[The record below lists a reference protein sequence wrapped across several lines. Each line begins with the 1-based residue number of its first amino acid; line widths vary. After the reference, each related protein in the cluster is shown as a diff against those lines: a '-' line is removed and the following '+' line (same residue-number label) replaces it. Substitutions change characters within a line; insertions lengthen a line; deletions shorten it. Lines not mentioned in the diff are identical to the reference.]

1 METRSSATVFH
12 VGILSVAT
20 FLLGVATV
28 QNAVFAATPPL
39 PSLVKAMKDSASKGF
54 IFASSHDAIVERARK
69 EGKLRVLSGL
79 DQEANTVIREAFK
92 KKYPFID
99 LYVEEIPVEAAQRL
113 LLEMKTGKAT
123 GWDVNHLAI
132 DLYSEYVPYQK
143 KFDILGMA
151 REKILNIPLPMI
163 DPVNWNIVALG
174 SDIQVIAYNPKLM
187 PTETVPDRWEDFLKP
202 ELKGRKFVADI
213 RTTTIASFVPLWGL
227 EKTMDFARRIAA
239 QQPTWA
245 RGYTRVAAG
254 IVAGEYALFF
264 GPTFGSVKRA
274 QTKDASGSL
283 GIKILDPVPSRIGD
297 AHAISD
303 KAEHP
308 YSALLWLEFQA
319 GPEGQK
325 ILDQSIPFGASL
337 FSPGTVQAQL
347 TEGKKVSLV
356 DWEHFTKMQVYMGK
370 AFEAYGFPKAEK

>member
-1 METRSSATVFH
+1 L
-12 VGILSVAT
+12 I
-20 FLLGVATV
+20 
-28 QNAVFAATPPL
+28 
-39 PSLVKAMKDSASKGF
+39 KAMQDSASKGLVF
-54 IFASSHDAIVERARK
+54 ESSRDAIVVKARK

-99 LYVEEIPVEAAQRL
+99 LYVEEIPVDAAQRL
-113 LLEMKTGKAT
+113 LLEMKTGTAT

-151 REKILNIPLPMI
+151 REKVLQIPLPMI
-163 DPVNWNIVALG
+163 DPVNRNIVALG
-174 SDIQVIAYNPKLM
+174 SDIQVVAYNTKLM
-187 PTETVPDRWEDFLKP
+187 RAENVPDRWEDFLKP

-227 EKTMDFARRIAA
+227 EKTLDFARGIAA
-239 QQPTWA
+239 QQPIWA
-245 RGYTRVAAG
+245 RGYTRVAAA
-254 IVAGEYALFF
+254 IVAGETALFF

-274 QTKDASGSL
+274 QMKDPSGSL

-297 AHAISD
+297 AHAIPD

-308 YSALLWLEFQA
+308 YGALLWLEFQA

-325 ILDQSIPFGASL
+325 ILDQFVPFGASL

-347 TEGKKVSLV
+347 TEGKRVSLV
-356 DWEHFTKMQVYMGK
+356 NWQYSIQMQVYMSK
-370 AFEAYGFPKAEK
+370 AF